1 MTLGFDFNYATQV
14 RFGPGRRSELPDLLQ
29 RQGWTRIGLVVDHN
43 LRGIERVTALIEDA
57 QAFCETVVLAWC
69 EVSEPTYDSLESART
84 NFVDDRLQA
93 IVGVG
98 GGSALDMAKAMAVL
112 VHNRQPALRYRGFDQ
127 MTEPVLPVVAIPTT
141 AGTGSEVTPN
151 ASFVDSGE
159 QRKLGI
165 NGEAVRPRFALLDPE
180 LTLSCPEGATVS
192 AGVDSLVHATEAYV
206 AKKSNPLA
214 RLLARE
220 GFGLVFNAL
229 PRVVESPDD
238 LGLRSQVMYGAFL
251 AGVALM
257 NSGTGPSAAMSYP
270 LGVFHQ
276 VPHGVAGA
284 VFLPAVVK
292 HNVRQGIYDYADL
305 YQTIDGA
312 NRGLGREEQA
322 AAFVECFDTAW
333 KRLRIPRDLGQFGVI
348 GDQLERLVT
357 STLDLKGA
365 LEQNP
370 SPFGRAEI
378 EAVLRPLV
386 PSSNHVGQE

>member
-1 MTLGFDFNYATQV
+1 MTLGFDFNFATQV

-29 RQGWTRIGLVVDHN
+29 RQGWTRVGFVVDHN
-43 LRGIERVTALIEDA
+43 LRHIERVTALLEAA
-57 QAFCETVVLAWC
+57 QAVCETVVLAWC
-69 EVSEPTYDSLESART
+69 EISEPTYDALEHVRT
-84 NFVDDRLQA
+84 DFVDDRLQA

-112 VHNRQPALRYRGFDQ
+112 VHNRRPALNYRGFDQ

-206 AKKSNPLA
+206 ARKSNPPA

-238 LGLRSQVMYGAFL
+238 LGLRTQVMYGAFL

-270 LGVFHQ
+270 LGVLHQ

-292 HNVRQGIYDYADL
+292 HNVVQGIYDYADL
-305 YQTIDGA
+305 YQSIDGA
-312 NRGLGREEQA
+312 KPGLSREDQA
-322 AAFVECFDTAW
+322 AAFVECLEVAW
-333 KRLRIPRDLGQFGVI
+333 KRLKIPHDLSQFGVT
-348 GDQLERLVT
+348 GDQVQRLVT
-357 STLDLKGA
+357 STLDLRGA

-370 SPFGRAEI
+370 SPFGRSEI

-386 PSSNHVGQE
+386 PVN